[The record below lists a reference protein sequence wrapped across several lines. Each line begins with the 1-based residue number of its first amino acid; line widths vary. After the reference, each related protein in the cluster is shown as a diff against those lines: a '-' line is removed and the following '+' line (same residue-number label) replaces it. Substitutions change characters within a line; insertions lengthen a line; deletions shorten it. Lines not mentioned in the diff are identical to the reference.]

1 VAETRS
7 ARTHHHACLRSRGLT
22 PRWAAGGRGPETIEG
37 MADRMLK
44 RPQAGSIPTLPG
56 VYLFKDA
63 QGRVIYV
70 GKAKSLRARLSNY
83 FQADLHPRTEAMM
96 EAAADLEWI
105 VSESEIGALH
115 LEVNLIKQHRP
126 RYNVRYRDDK
136 SYPYLAITL
145 DEEYPRAR
153 VMRGPK
159 KKGVRYYGPFAHAYA
174 IRDTLDLLLR
184 TFPMRTCSQGVF
196 DRCRRRNR
204 PCLLFDIERCA
215 GPCVRAVSA
224 EQHRDIAL
232 QLGDFLAG
240 NTKPVVDRLEQQMR
254 DSAERLE
261 YELAAKYRDQLD
273 NVRKAIAKQQLVS
286 SDRAEMDAIGLD
298 ENDLEAALQVFYV
311 RRGRITGRKGYV
323 VDKVEELDPPQLIA
337 RFLERLYTDNEIP
350 KQILVPIEP
359 EDRDLIETWLSEV
372 RGSKVTILVPMR
384 GEKRA
389 LLETVTENAKQAFT
403 QHRLKRSTDFAARSR
418 QLRELQQHLGMIEA
432 PLRIECFDIS
442 NTGPAE
448 AVGSMVVFEDGLP
461 KRSDYRRFSI
471 KWTEGPDDVAMM
483 GEVIRRRFAR
493 YLEQKDEQ
501 KSRESR
507 FAYSP
512 NLVVIDGGKGQLNR
526 AVETMAEVGVS
537 GIKTVSL
544 AKRMEE
550 VFVPESPDPIRIPRT
565 SEALYLL
572 QQIRDEAHRFALAY
586 HRMRRGRR
594 MTRSVL
600 DGIPGLGPIRRKKLL
615 RVFGS
620 VKRMREASLEELAA
634 VQGVPR
640 TVAEAVV
647 GALRGDGVDDP
658 ARGRAASPDADRRE
672 AS

>member
-1 VAETRS
+1 M
-7 ARTHHHACLRSRGLT
+7 ARRTL
-22 PRWAAGGRGPETIEG
+22 E
-37 MADRMLK
+37 

-56 VYLFKDA
+56 VYLFRDA
-63 QGRVIYV
+63 QGRVVYV
-70 GKAKSLRARLSNY
+70 GKAKSLRARVSNY
-83 FQADLHPRTEAMM
+83 FAADLHPRTEAMM
-96 EAAADLEWI
+96 EAAADVEWI
-105 VSESEIGALH
+105 VTDSEIEALH
-115 LEVNLIKQHRP
+115 VEVNLIKQHRP

-153 VMRGPK
+153 VMRGPR

-204 PCLLFDIERCA
+204 PCLLYDIERCA
-215 GPCVRAVSA
+215 GPCVGAVSA
-224 EQHRDIAL
+224 EEHRAIAL
-232 QLGDFLAG
+232 QLCDFLDG
-240 NTKPVVDRLEQQMR
+240 NTKPVVERLEQQMR
-254 DSAERLE
+254 DASTRTE

-286 SDRAEMDAIGLD
+286 SDRAEIDAIGLD

-311 RRGRITGRKGYV
+311 RRGRVTGRKGYV
-323 VDKVEELDPPQLIA
+323 VDKVEELETPQLIA
-337 RFLERLYTDNEIP
+337 RFLERIYSDNQIP
-350 KQILVPIEP
+350 KQVLVPVEP
-359 EDRDLIETWLSEV
+359 EDKELLETWLSAE
-372 RGSKVTILVPMR
+372 RGSKVEIAVPMR

-389 LLETVTENAKQAFT
+389 FMETVRENAREAFT

-418 QLRELQQHLGMIEA
+418 QLRELQQNLEMEEA

-493 YLEQKDEQ
+493 FLDEKDETR
-501 KSRESR
+501 SRASR

-526 AVETMAEVGVS
+526 AVEVMDELGIVG
-537 GIKTVSL
+537 ITTVSL

-550 VFVPESPDPIRIPRT
+550 VFVPGRAESIRIPRS
-565 SEALYLL
+565 SESLYLL
-572 QQIRDEAHRFALAY
+572 QQIRDEAHRFALTY
-586 HRMRRGRR
+586 HRMRRGKR

-600 DGIPGLGPIRRKKLL
+600 DGIPGLGPVRRKKLL

-620 VKRMREASLEELAA
+620 VKRMREASIEDLAA
-634 VQGVPR
+634 VPGIPR
-640 TVAEAVV
+640 AVAEAVF
-647 GALRGDGVDDP
+647 GALRGNGADDP
-658 ARGRAASPDADRRE
+658 ARGRAAGLDADRRE